1 MVPGRRAAEW
11 GRPRNIGRLCLR
23 GTAAPEG
30 GAFLFRSLS
39 RYNRITGQKKPFRPV
54 IAMLHKEKKNGLAPE
69 V

>member
-39 RYNRITGQKKPFRPV
+39 RYNRITGHKSEFYPV
-54 IAMLHKEKKNGLAPE
+54 IATFYREKKNGLAPE